1 MPAADSRFSIRPT
14 NFTFMNP
21 KIILRGLAVLLSM
34 AALGF
39 LINQTHLGDLLNQGW
54 IDREVRGKGV
64 SGELLFL
71 AIGMLFTAI
80 GLPRQVIAFMA
91 GYAFGFLYGTWLG
104 LIATELGCAA
114 TFFYARFTGRSLVA
128 KRLSGRVAKID
139 NFVRDYPFTMTLLIR
154 LLPVGSNVATS
165 LAGGVSSV
173 PAAPF
178 LLGSA
183 LGFLPQTAIFAL
195 VGSGVNVDPAW
206 RIGTAIALFIGSG
219 ALGVYLFRRLRHGRH
234 YDEALE
240 RELGETGA
248 DPDLPV
254 N

>member
-1 MPAADSRFSIRPT
+1 
-14 NFTFMNP
+14 MNP
-21 KIILRGLAVLLSM
+21 KILLRGLVALLAM
-34 AALGF
+34 VAIGF
-39 LINQTHLGDLLNQGW
+39 LIDQTHLGDLLNQGW
-54 IDREVRGKGV
+54 IDREVRGKGI

-71 AIGMLFTAI
+71 AIGTLFTAI
-80 GLPRQVIAFMA
+80 GLPRQVVSFMA
-91 GYAFGFLYGTWLG
+91 GYAFGFIYGTWLG

-114 TFFYARFTGRSLVA
+114 TFFYARLVGRPLVA

-173 PAAPF
+173 PAIPF

-195 VGSGVNVDPAW
+195 VGSGVNVDPVW
-206 RIGTAIALFIGSG
+206 RIGIGVVLFVGSG
-219 ALGVYLFRRLRHGRH
+219 ILGVYLFRRLRHGRH

-240 RELGETGA
+240 RELGETA
-248 DPDLPV
+248 DAGTDLPV